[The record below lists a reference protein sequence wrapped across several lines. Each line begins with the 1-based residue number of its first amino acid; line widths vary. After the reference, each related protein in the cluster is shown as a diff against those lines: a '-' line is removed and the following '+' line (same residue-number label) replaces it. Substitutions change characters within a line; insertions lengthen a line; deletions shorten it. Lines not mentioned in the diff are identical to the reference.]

1 MVNDPDV
8 PPNLCHPGG
17 ASVAEA
23 VAKITGK
30 QMGAVEDLVAVV
42 HCARSIRKDY
52 QKYDYV
58 GYGLC
63 SGANLAYAG
72 PTDCQYGCVGFG
84 ECAMVC
90 PFHAITLV
98 NHFPSIDESLCVGCG
113 TCVNTCPK
121 HLITLVPK
129 AARVVVRCS
138 SKDPGKVTHQIC
150 EAGCLHC
157 MSCVRA
163 CPAEAVALVDS
174 VIRIDH
180 HKCIDYGPQCNDACV
195 KACFVAHAIQPH
207 CRSPLFQKEES
218 HEPTPQEALA
228 L

>member
-1 MVNDPDV
+1 
-8 PPNLCHPGG
+8 
-17 ASVAEA
+17 
-23 VAKITGK
+23 
-30 QMGAVEDLVAVV
+30 
-42 HCARSIRKDY
+42 
-52 QKYDYV
+52 
-58 GYGLC
+58 
-63 SGANLAYAG
+63 
-72 PTDCQYGCVGFG
+72 
-84 ECAMVC
+84 
-90 PFHAITLV
+90 
-98 NHFPSIDESLCVGCG
+98 VGCG

-163 CPAEAVALVDS
+163 CPAEAVALVDG